1 MIGQPSKV
9 TDAFGIK
16 YPIIQA
22 GMVWVSGAKLA
33 SAASNAGCLGV
44 LGAGSLTGDLLCQ
57 HIQKAQKLTDKP
69 LAVNFPIMYPGTEER
84 VEIALAQGIQ
94 IFIMSAGSPKI
105 YTRRLQDQGAKVWH
119 VTSSPVLAKKCEDA
133 GVNGVIVEGF
143 EAGGHNGRDELTT
156 FVLIPQV
163 KKAVRCP
170 VVAAGGIATGAQ
182 MLAAM
187 ALGADGVQI
196 GSRFA
201 ATHESSAHKNFKQ
214 AIVDAAPTSTH
225 LMLKKLAPVRLLKN
239 AFYEK
244 VKQYEETGSSKE
256 ELTQLLGKGRAKIGM
271 LLGDLEEG
279 ELEIGQISGLIDD
292 ILTVDSLVNSITK
305 EFRSAQQALASLSLE
320 AENSP

>member
-1 MIGQPSKV
+1 MIGQPSRV

-33 SAASNAGCLGV
+33 SASANAGCLGV

-57 HIQKAQKLTDKP
+57 HIQKAQKLSDKP
-69 LAVNFPIMYPGTEER
+69 IAVNFPIMYPGTEER
-84 VEIALAQGIQ
+84 VETALAQGIQ

-133 GVNGVIVEGF
+133 GVDGVIVEGF

-201 ATHESSAHKNFKQ
+201 ATHESSAHQNFKQ
-214 AIVDAAPTSTH
+214 AIVDATPSDTH

-244 VKQYEETGSSKE
+244 VKQHEEAGSSKK

-271 LLGDLEEG
+271 LLGDLDEG

-292 ILTVDSLVNSITK
+292 ILTVDSLVSSIIK
-305 EFRSAQQALASLSLE
+305 EFRSAQQALTSLSLE
-320 AENSP
+320 ATSSS